1 MNAPVLVTG
10 GTGTLGSLVV
20 PLLRDAGHEVRLLTR
35 GSRPAPGGLVHVR
48 ADLRTGEGIDP
59 ALEGIGT
66 VLHLAGGPKG
76 DDVATRNLVAA
87 AERAGVGHLLL
98 ISVVAA
104 DRVPLGY
111 FRAKLGAE
119 RAVRESTV
127 PSTVLRAAQFH
138 DLALAAVR
146 TLAKS
151 PLVPVPGLRWE
162 PVDAR
167 DVAERLAALAAGGPA
182 GRVADLAGPEVLP
195 MADLLRTYLAA
206 RGVRRPTIPLRIPGA
221 AGRAYRAGENLA
233 GPDADRGTRTW
244 AAFLAERT
252 GTESSRR

>member
-10 GTGTLGSLVV
+10 GTGTLGSLTV
-20 PLLRDAGHEVRLLTR
+20 PLLRDAGHDVRLLTR
-35 GSRPAPGGLVHVR
+35 GSRPAPEGLTHVK
-48 ADLRTGEGIDP
+48 ADLLTGEGIGA
-59 ALEGIGT
+59 ALDGVGT

-119 RAVRESTV
+119 RAVTGSAV
-127 PSTVLRAAQFH
+127 PWTVLRAAQFH
-138 DLALAAVR
+138 DLALTAVR
-146 TLAKS
+146 ALAKS
-151 PLVPVPGLRWE
+151 PLVPLPGLRWE
-162 PVDAR
+162 SVDAR
-167 DVAERLAALAAGGPA
+167 DVAERLAALAVGEPA

-195 MADLLRTYLAA
+195 MADLVRTYLAA
-206 RGVRRPTIPLRIPGA
+206 RGIRRPTVPLRVPGA

-233 GPDADRGTRTW
+233 GPNADRGARTW
-244 AAFLAERT
+244 AAFLEERV
-252 GTESSRR
+252 GTAART

>member
-20 PLLRDAGHEVRLLTR
+20 PLLRDAGLDVRLLTR
-35 GSRPAPGGLVHVR
+35 GSRPAPAGLTHVK
-48 ADLRTGEGIDP
+48 ADLRTGEGIAP
-59 ALEGIGT
+59 ALEGVGT

-87 AERAGVGHLLL
+87 AERAGVAHLLL

-111 FRAKLGAE
+111 FRAKLEAE
-119 RAVRESTV
+119 RAVQESAV
-127 PSTVLRAAQFH
+127 PWTVLRAAQFH
-138 DLALAAVR
+138 DLALSVVQA
-146 TLAKS
+146 LAKS

-162 PVDAR
+162 TVDAR
-167 DVAERLAALAAGGPA
+167 DVAERLAGLAVGAPA
-182 GRVADLAGPEVLP
+182 GRVADLAGPQVLP

-206 RGVRRPTIPLRIPGA
+206 RGTRRPTVPLPIPGA
-221 AGRAYRAGENLA
+221 AGR
-233 GPDADRGTRTW
+233 
-244 AAFLAERT
+244 
-252 GTESSRR
+252 